1 MNPALTAYLRRWQEH
16 ARRGKP
22 LPAPELPTHRVYRT
36 WRVRDKLTDEDVQT
50 LIKDFST
57 GTAKHVL
64 AERYSISLGSVKRLL
79 KQQGVRRRHRCDI
92 LP

>member
-1 MNPALTAYLRRWQEH
+1 LNPALTAYLRRWSEH
-16 ARRGKP
+16 VERGES
-22 LPAPELPTHRVYRT
+22 LPTPELPTHPAYRT

-50 LIKDFST
+50 LIRDFSA
-57 GTAKHVL
+57 GIAKHLL

-79 KQQGVRRRHRCDI
+79 KQHGVRRRHRCDI